1 MGAEAA
7 PPAGVLAVDFGGT
20 DCKLVRWSAAG
31 EAWACDPPWVEPPS
45 TWTDPGRW
53 QTELRRLISEALAA
67 SPGPVRALGLSFPDR
82 IDGDRIVGDPT
93 TKTAGLRRARPHD
106 WKPAFDA
113 EVGGLLGEL
122 CAWLGCPGVIVND
135 GVAAAAA
142 AAASVEGPCL
152 VLSLGTSLAAG
163 WIGPDSAV
171 YDDPPAA
178 SRLRIRP
185 DAEGPP
191 GAPAGE
197 AGLARYGA
205 TQLGLLARLPA
216 SGEAPRDRV
225 RAILEEADEP
235 VHAALIEAMG
245 ADLALTVRHIL
256 PALPAPTR
264 RVAVLGRLV
273 RESRAIL
280 TFARRHAPEFDWLGP
295 EVVRVPGGL
304 DPAHYGQAWGVARLA
319 AARA

>member
-1 MGAEAA
+1 MIAA
-7 PPAGVLAVDFGGT
+7 
-20 DCKLVRWSAAG
+20 
-31 EAWACDPPWVEPPS
+31 
-45 TWTDPGRW
+45 
-53 QTELRRLISEALAA
+53 ALAA

-82 IDGDRIVGDPT
+82 VNGDRIVGDPT
-93 TKTAGLRRARPHD
+93 TKTAALRRARPHD

-113 EVGGLLGEL
+113 EVGGLLGAL
-122 CAWLGCPGVIVND
+122 CAGLGCPGVVVND

-142 AAASVEGPCL
+142 VAASLDGPAL
-152 VLSLGTSLAAG
+152 VLSLGTSLAGG

-185 DAEGPP
+185 DAEGPA
-191 GAPAGE
+191 GAPEGE

-205 TQLGLLARLPA
+205 TQFGLLARLPA
-216 SGEAPRDRV
+216 SHEAPRDRV
-225 RAILEEADEP
+225 RAILEHAEDP
-235 VHAALIEAMG
+235 VHAALIDALG
-245 ADLALTVRHIL
+245 ADLALTARRIL
-256 PALPAPTR
+256 PDLPAPTR

-280 TFARRHAPEFDWLGP
+280 ASARRHAPEIDWLGP

-304 DPAHYGQAWGVARLA
+304 DPAHYGQAWGVALLA